1 MSSFLK
7 TKNVEVDGEQVTI
20 TQLSGLERFDFIDY
34 CSGLPQ
40 PEKQEPL
47 SNDATS
53 DQKDAYSR
61 AVEKAFKQW
70 QRTNFIAQSRLVAHG
85 YKDAGDGLETRHKT
99 VMSTMTIEQVQFLH
113 DEIAQFS
120 GISLPKS
127 SEKQEDPNDESEE
140 EQALSDPK
148 S

>member
-7 TKNVEVDGEQVTI
+7 TKNIDIDGEQVTI
-20 TQLSGLERFDFIDY
+20 TQLSGLERYDFLDY
-34 CSGLPQ
+34 CSDLPQ
-40 PEKQEPL
+40 PEKPEPL
-47 SNDATS
+47 SDDATS

-70 QRTNFIAQSRLVAHG
+70 QRTNFIAQSRLVAYG
-85 YKDAGDGLETRHKT
+85 YKDAGDDVETRHQT
-99 VMSTMTIEQVQFLH
+99 VMSTMTIAQVEFLH

-120 GISLPKS
+120 GILLPKS
-127 SEKQEDPNDESEE
+127 AEEPDDSDDDPETEE
-140 EQALSDPK
+140 APSDPK

>member
-1 MSSFLK
+1 MTSFLK
-7 TKNVEVDGEQVTI
+7 TKNIDIDGEQVTI
-20 TQLSGLERFDFIDY
+20 IQLSGLERFDFIDY

-47 SNDATS
+47 NDDATS
-53 DQKDAYSR
+53 DQKDVYSR

-85 YKDAGDGLETRHKT
+85 YKDAGDDLETRHKI

-120 GISLPKS
+120 GISLPKPA
-127 SEKQEDPNDESEE
+127 EKPDDPNDESEA